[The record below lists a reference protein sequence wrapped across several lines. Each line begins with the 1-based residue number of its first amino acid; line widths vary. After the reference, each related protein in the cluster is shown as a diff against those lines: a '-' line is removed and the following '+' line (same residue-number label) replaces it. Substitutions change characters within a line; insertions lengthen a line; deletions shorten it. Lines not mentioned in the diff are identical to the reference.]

1 MGQGADQL
9 GLVRFEASVD
19 AVELLGG
26 EMPDEVHR
34 EDLQSD
40 DVVVVGFD
48 GRGDLDG
55 AGGVDVRARDPEQT
69 VQWVRVVSVLE
80 NGSEHG

>member
-1 MGQGADQL
+1 
-9 GLVRFEASVD
+9 
-19 AVELLGG
+19 
-26 EMPDEVHR
+26 MPDEVHR

-55 AGGVDVRARDPEQT
+55 ADGVDARARDPEQT
-69 VQWVRVVSVLE
+69 VQWARVVGVLE
-80 NGSEHG
+80 NVSERG